1 MVEID
6 EGTAL
11 PELLPEFI
19 SGDNLAG
26 LPNEGSQELQ
36 RLSLKP
42 YTDAM
47 FPQLTRGFIEGKRA
61 KSLTMGRPRD
71 GPAAHWNHIGFRAY
85 QM

>member
-6 EGTAL
+6 EGAAL

-19 SGDNLAG
+19 SGDNLPG
-26 LPNEGSQELQ
+26 LPNEGGQELQ

-47 FPQLTRGFIEGKRA
+47 FPQFTRGFIEGKRA
-61 KSLTMGRPRD
+61 KNFLTWRPQD
-71 GPAAHWNHIGFRAY
+71 GLAAHWTHK
-85 QM
+85 